1 MRLSYKHIIIL
12 IVIFVLFS
20 VSAYAQTNRTNLSG
34 GYYFTQGQD
43 INPDSESQE
52 SITSEDWKLISF
64 WDLPLWVKIAS
75 IPTILISIAGMLVS
89 VPFIIGKLRSKITKL
104 KKGSIEESI
113 KKYIGDNPD
122 CSIAEIASD
131 HQLSRGKVRYYLNN
145 LLSHSKIV
153 FYRIGKF
160 TRLSINKGLSVDSVD
175 MDNDKTY
182 VLTLNLRNE
191 KKKQFLYAILDK
203 PGITNQDLSSW
214 FNMDKSTIH
223 DYLNELYREGLIEFV
238 RDGKFKRCYV
248 NPEIKALL
256 AQL

>member
-1 MRLSYKHIIIL
+1 MRFNYKHIILL

-20 VSAYAQTNRTNLSG
+20 VSVNAQTNRTNLSG
-34 GYYFTQGQD
+34 GYYFAPGHD
-43 INPDSESQE
+43 INPNAENQE
-52 SITSEDWKLISF
+52 SGDWKLISF

-75 IPTILISIAGMLVS
+75 ISTIMISIAGMLVS
-89 VPFIIGKLRSKITKL
+89 VPFIIGKLRRKIKKSKKEP
-104 KKGSIEESI
+104 IEESI
-113 KKYIGDNPD
+113 KKYISDNPN
-122 CSIAEIASD
+122 CSIAEVVGD

-145 LLSHSKIV
+145 LLSQSKIA

-160 TRLSINKGLSVDSVD
+160 TRLSINKSSSVGSVD

-223 DYLNELYREGLIEFV
+223 DYLNELYREGLIEFI

-256 AQL
+256 AQH